1 MEPAFVSFSSL
12 SKKSMTESGFLETLF
27 KIGGCQKLNFS
38 RKKKGEVQASIFFII
53 VVAFNVLLGIF
64 AAHKDFGAVSQKG

>member
-1 MEPAFVSFSSL
+1 MEPVFVSFSSL
-12 SKKSMTESGFLETLF
+12 SKKGMTESGFLEILF

-38 RKKKGEVQASIFFII
+38 RKKKGKVQASIFFII
-53 VVAFNVLLGIF
+53 VAFNVLLGVF